1 MSLILIGTTSDII
14 LFLNVGT
21 RIIYER
27 KFLLDLKSS
36 PLSQTPTKLPVIPGV
51 TLDDNGKIIE
61 EDEEVSNAD
70 IPEVPKAQENGE
82 EKKPN
87 GIDFLILFLTKNLE
101 KFLQNGLSIWSA
113 LVHLGKSIIV
123 LKKNSIIR
131 SRITNSLSS
140 ISALKKCLIFSF
152 KC

>member
-101 KFLQNGLSIWSA
+101 KFL
-113 LVHLGKSIIV
+113 
-123 LKKNSIIR
+123 
-131 SRITNSLSS
+131 
-140 ISALKKCLIFSF
+140 
-152 KC
+152 

>member
-1 MSLILIGTTSDII
+1 MSLILIGSTSDII

-70 IPEVPKAQENGE
+70 IPEVPKAQENRE

-87 GIDFLILFLTKNLE
+87 GIDFLILFVPKNLE
-101 KFLQNGLSIWSA
+101 K
-113 LVHLGKSIIV
+113 
-123 LKKNSIIR
+123 
-131 SRITNSLSS
+131 
-140 ISALKKCLIFSF
+140 CL
-152 KC
+152 